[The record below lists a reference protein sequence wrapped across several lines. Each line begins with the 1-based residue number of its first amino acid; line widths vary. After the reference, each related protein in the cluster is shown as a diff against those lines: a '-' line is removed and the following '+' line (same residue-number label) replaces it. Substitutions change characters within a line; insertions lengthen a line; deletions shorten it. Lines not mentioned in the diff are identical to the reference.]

1 MESVGIGSLD
11 WTWGHF
17 RSLPASLELQGLQMF
32 AFLLNPI
39 VPRGTEQSRTDSW
52 DAALLLYTL
61 LVIYI
66 PDERRK
72 HRNFRLRSAEMDWA
86 KQNSFI
92 TTLEMLLQPNV
103 GLSWRGIHYHL
114 FVIFFLCMCVC
125 DPGVQFHRRVFSLY
139 IYQHSPHFTVVYGN
153 SYLLLNVQW

>member
-72 HRNFRLRSAEMDWA
+72 HRNFGLRSAEMDWA

-114 FVIFFLCMCVC
+114 FVIFFLCMCVF
-125 DPGVQFHRRVFSLY
+125 VILVFSFTVESFLY
-139 IYQHSPHFTVVYGN
+139 IFTNIVPI
-153 SYLLLNVQW
+153 LLSCMEIHIYC